1 MYTCSSCFG
10 EGSEYFEE
18 DGRMVM
24 DTCYHCSGSG
34 KVDSETHL
42 ADQVGNVANILAANR
57 ISSLQKSYNSNPDG
71 EGWDFAAAENGL
83 SSLDYYNERV
93 GSLCEQFTGEI
104 FNLSHEVQLALI
116 NTFFPEEKPDYNN
129 TVTAY
134 SEFNLPSNE
143 DDNIPF

>member
-1 MYTCSSCFG
+1 MHTCSRCFG
-10 EGSEYFEE
+10 EGSECFEE

-42 ADQVGNVANILAANR
+42 ADQVGKVANILAANR

-83 SSLDYYNERV
+83 SSLDYYSERV
-93 GSLCEQFTGEI
+93 SYLGQQFAEEI
-104 FNLSHEVQLALI
+104 SNLSHEMQLALI
-116 NTFFPEEKPDYNN
+116 KAFHLEESYICNN
-129 TVTAY
+129 VTISS
-134 SEFNLPSNE
+134 SECDSLFNE
-143 DDNIPF
+143 DDGIPF